1 MFVHKR
7 LSSAGVLCVY
17 MYVCTSVQ
25 CKSRVHYT
33 CVTVFRLRLHAFN
46 KHVGVKDEQQQQQQV
61 RDGGCLPDVSDEQ
74 QQVCDSECLPDVSDE
89 QQHSECLPDVYSDD
103 KFHVIHAGLEKN
115 LSLANY
121 IVLVM
126 TSYGHRYGVIAAPQH
141 LSVYGTFFIFV
152 LEEVEKY

>member
-1 MFVHKR
+1 M
-7 LSSAGVLCVY
+7 
-17 MYVCTSVQ
+17 
-25 CKSRVHYT
+25 
-33 CVTVFRLRLHAFN
+33 
-46 KHVGVKDEQQQQQQV
+46 KDEQQQQQQV
-61 RDGGCLPDVSDEQ
+61 RDGECLPDVYSDEQQQQVRGSDEQ
-74 QQVCDSECLPDVSDE
+74 QQVRDSECLPDVSDE

-126 TSYGHRYGVIAAPQH
+126 TSYGHRYDVIAAPQH